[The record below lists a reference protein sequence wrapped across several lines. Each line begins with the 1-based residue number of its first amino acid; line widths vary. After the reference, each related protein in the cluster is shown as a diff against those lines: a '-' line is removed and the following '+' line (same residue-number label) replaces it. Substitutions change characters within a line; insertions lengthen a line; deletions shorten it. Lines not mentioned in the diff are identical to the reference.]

1 MARLSKKQAVI
12 VNAHIQA
19 WQDNIWDMVESTHAG
34 DLKKALNEGK
44 THRGLWDGI
53 VENKVS
59 ITGQLMMNKNIHNH
73 LSMGAKRSI
82 KQGFISMFKLLNIE

>member
-1 MARLSKKQAVI
+1 MTKNQSKI
-12 VNAHIQA
+12 VKAHIQA
-19 WQDNIWDMVESTHAG
+19 WKDNIWDMVETRNAG

-44 THRGLWDGI
+44 THRGLWDSI

-73 LSMGAKRSI
+73 LSMGAERSI
-82 KQGFISMFKLLNIE
+82 KQGFVSMFKLLNIC